1 MALFNLDLCFR
12 VAFLAALLPLTA
24 GMTAC
29 VTDFSVS
36 FGVCI
41 DLGLGVGSGTIQDGH
56 ITSSS
61 VQNAST
67 PAKNGR
73 LNYTS
78 GSSWCAGTNDTNPY
92 LQIDL
97 QTLHII
103 CAVSTQGNSRAD
115 QWVKNYTLQ
124 LSTNGTTWT
133 DYKEGGKAKVLIGND
148 DRNSE
153 VKHAIY
159 GVLTR
164 YLRFLPKVY
173 QGGVCMRTEMFGV
186 EKTSACDMRAIG
198 LVDGGK
204 IPDSSFTAT
213 SIFNSRYQAQ
223 YGRLNKTK
231 AWAPKDENNTFDY
244 LQVDLLYE
252 HIICA
257 VATQGNPKHD
267 VTEWTTHYKIRFSLN
282 DASFDTYKENSNDKV
297 FPGNTDKDS
306 IVINSLDE
314 FASARFIRF
323 VPTQYH
329 GWKSLRVEV
338 YGVLINKVPSHP
350 PVSPLEVS
358 TKEGGVCTDLNL
370 GVGSGTIQDGHIT
383 SSSVQNAS
391 TPAKNGRLN
400 YSSGSSWCA
409 GTNDTNPYLQI
420 DLQTLHIICAV
431 STQGN
436 SQADQWVN
444 NYTLQVSTNG
454 TTWTDYR
461 EGGKAKVLMGN
472 DDRNSAVKHAIYG
485 VLTRYLRFL
494 PKVYQGG
501 VCMRIEVFGVE
512 KMSACDMT
520 TIGLADGGKI
530 PDSSFTATS
539 IFNSRYQAQYGRLNK
554 NKAWAPKDK
563 NNTNDYLQIDLL
575 YEYIIC
581 AVATQGNPKYDV
593 TEWTTHYK
601 IRFSLNDATFETYK
615 KNNNDKVFP
624 GNTDKDSIVINS
636 LDEFASAR
644 FIRFVPTQYHLWKSL
659 RVEVYGVL
667 LNKVPSHPHV
677 FPQERVAVSTKEGG
691 GCVEYYL
698 GMENRTILDNEISAS
713 SEQNGGT
720 PAKNG
725 RLNYTLGSSWCARTS
740 DTNPYLQIDLKT
752 LHIICAVS
760 TQGNSQADQW
770 VKNYTLQLSTNGK
783 TWEDYKEGGKI
794 KILVGNDDR
803 NSEVK
808 HVVYGVLT
816 RYLRFLPK
824 THQGGVCMRT
834 EVFGVEKTSTCYMNP
849 IGLADGGKI
858 PDSSF
863 TTTSIYN
870 SRYQAQYGRLNKNK
884 AWGPK
889 DKNNINDYL
898 QIHLLYEYII
908 CAVATQGNP
917 QSEVPE
923 WTTHYKIRLS
933 PTDTTFDTYKEN
945 NEDKVFPGNKDE
957 HRTVKN
963 SLNYFAS
970 AKYIRFVPTQFHVWK
985 ILRVEVYGILLTKV
999 PSQPP
1004 AAFKLTASS
1013 STSITAHWQLPPVF
1027 ARHGRIQGFKLFYRE
1042 ISAGS
1047 FAFLNIASGSTLGRL
1062 VTGLHKYKK
1071 YEFQVLAYTSVG
1083 DGPKSSVEVER
1094 TMEDVPSLPPS
1105 DFILTATNSSS
1116 ISASWQLPPE
1126 NSTNGIIRGFKLFY
1140 KEKGSSGPTCMFLIS
1155 NPATRIQEVTGLT
1168 EYAEYEFQILA
1179 FTSVGDGPTITVV
1192 FNTKEAG
1199 KPIIKDL
1206 PKRTITAVGE
1216 LVVLTCEVSGDPEAS
1231 VTWTKD
1237 GLTRIPRAQLEN
1249 NAKILIVKDV
1259 VPGDSGVYECKAV
1272 NMFGESRT
1280 ATIVIVAVPP
1290 RIIEEFSPSLVMCEK
1305 QTPCLLSCQ
1314 ATSYIPFNFSWT
1326 KDGEV
1331 PTGDNMKL
1339 SNNSIIVTPRNRRD
1353 YGDYLCH
1360 ATNSFGSTEYKI
1372 TLLAPKDNQ
1381 HDDGKPIIKDL
1392 PKKTITAI
1400 GELVVLTCEVRG
1412 DNEASV
1418 TWFKDGLTRI
1428 PRAQLENNGRRL
1440 IIKDVVPGD
1449 SGVYECKA
1457 VNMFGESR
1465 TATIVIVAVPPRIN
1479 EELSPSSVM
1488 CEKQTPCFL
1497 SCQVTSY
1504 IPLNFSW
1511 TKDGQVLT
1519 GANMKLL
1526 NNSVIVTPRDGR
1538 DYGDYVCHATNSF
1551 GSTEYKITLLAPKDN
1566 QHDDDTQS
1574 IFAASVTSLSCI
1586 VVVLLIIICG
1596 LIWRRRRAVPY
1607 KRMQTE
1613 TEIDSDGVKSSAD
1626 QQSSDEQASNLK
1638 TYVELK
1644 PLSSNQESHISF

>member
-1 MALFNLDLCFR
+1 MNGFWVYHIINTQR
-12 VAFLAALLPLTA
+12 STPNKR
-24 GMTAC
+24 
-29 VTDFSVS
+29 
-36 FGVCI
+36 VCI

-677 FPQERVAVSTKEGG
+677 FPQERVAVSTKEGGAVLLSDPLVFGPLFKISELYPHTLWNMFEISTKREQVDLMAFRIGLLRSMQSLAYPVSTILNASFKEQKLPRSWKCADVTPLPKNKPIKDIKKDLRPISLTQSISKVAEDFIVTQHWKPAVLSKLDPAQFGAIPKSSTTFAFLEMLHEWFKGTDGTGSTARLHMFDYKKAFDLIDPGILVNKLCQLDIVPSVINWIIDFLSDRYQTVKMSDGCVSEWGSLPSGVPQG

-1381 HDDGKPIIKDL
+1381 HDDEITGGPVCDL
-1392 PKKTITAI
+1392 ITKSRLNRNSKFLAFN
-1400 GELVVLTCEVRG
+1400 EVR
-1412 DNEASV
+1412 
-1418 TWFKDGLTRI
+1418 
-1428 PRAQLENNGRRL
+1428 
-1440 IIKDVVPGD
+1440 
-1449 SGVYECKA
+1449 
-1457 VNMFGESR
+1457 
-1465 TATIVIVAVPPRIN
+1465 
-1479 EELSPSSVM
+1479 
-1488 CEKQTPCFL
+1488 
-1497 SCQVTSY
+1497 
-1504 IPLNFSW
+1504 
-1511 TKDGQVLT
+1511 
-1519 GANMKLL
+1519 
-1526 NNSVIVTPRDGR
+1526 PRD
-1538 DYGDYVCHATNSF
+1538 
-1551 GSTEYKITLLAPKDN
+1551 
-1566 QHDDDTQS
+1566 
-1574 IFAASVTSLSCI
+1574 
-1586 VVVLLIIICG
+1586 
-1596 LIWRRRRAVPY
+1596 
-1607 KRMQTE
+1607 E
-1613 TEIDSDGVKSSAD
+1613 TR
-1626 QQSSDEQASNLK
+1626 QQN
-1638 TYVELK
+1638 V
-1644 PLSSNQESHISF
+1644 